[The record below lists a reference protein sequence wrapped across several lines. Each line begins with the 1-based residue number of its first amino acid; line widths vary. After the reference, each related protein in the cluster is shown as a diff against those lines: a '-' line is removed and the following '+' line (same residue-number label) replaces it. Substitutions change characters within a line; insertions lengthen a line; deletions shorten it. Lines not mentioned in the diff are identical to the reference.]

1 MADYDKV
8 IPSGQGGEIRVK
20 IYGSKIH
27 AGRFSKS
34 WAVITN
40 DPDNKRLSFKVTGVV
55 KQVFDPT
62 GQLFMS
68 GFEDESIKGE
78 MVLENKLDTLIHITG
93 WEWDGRAKD
102 SGIGKNVGVKLE
114 EIEKGKK
121 YRVTAWKKP
130 EAAPEMYRGEIV
142 LSTDFPGLPEKKI
155 SVRLTISRDV
165 EVHPNKVY
173 LGEMVVPEGTSM
185 SFDRQ
190 FRIIAARGDSL
201 KVLSAEPDRTDITVK
216 IQEIQAGKVYKG
228 TVRVR
233 PPSKLGNFEGT
244 IKIKTNYAG
253 YEEIILLVGGRVRLD
268 TRPLKNK
275 NVGSR

>member
-1 MADYDKV
+1 VADYDKV

-20 IYGSKIH
+20 IHGSKIH
-27 AGRFSKS
+27 TGRFSKS
-34 WAVITN
+34 WTVITN
-40 DPDNKRLSFKVTGVV
+40 DPDNKRLTFKVAGVV
-55 KQVFDPT
+55 KQVFAAS

-68 GFEDESIKGE
+68 GFHDESIKGA
-78 MVLENKLDTLIHITG
+78 MVLENKLDTPIHITG
-93 WEWDGRAKD
+93 WQWDDRAKESRID
-102 SGIGKNVGVKLE
+102 KSVGVKLE

-130 EAAPEMYRGEIV
+130 DAAPEMYRGEIV
-142 LSTDFPGLPEKKI
+142 LSTDFPSLPEKKI
-155 SVRLTISRDV
+155 PVRLTISRDV
-165 EVHPNKVY
+165 EVHPHRVY
-173 LGEMVVPEGTSM
+173 LGEMVVPEGTSK

-190 FRIIAARGDSL
+190 FRIIAARGDTL
-201 KVLSAEPDRTDITVK
+201 QVLGAEPDREDITVK

-233 PPSKLGNFEGT
+233 PPSKLGNYEGT

-253 YEEIILLVGGRVRLD
+253 YEEITLFVSGRVRLD
-268 TRPLKNK
+268 VSQQNK

>member
-20 IYGSKIH
+20 INGSKIH

-34 WAVITN
+34 WTVITN
-40 DPDNKRLSFKVTGVV
+40 DPDNKRLSFKVSGMVM
-55 KQVFDPT
+55 QVFDPA

-68 GFEDESIKGE
+68 GFQDESIKGE
-78 MVLENKLDTLIHITG
+78 IVLENKLDKPIHITG
-93 WEWDGRAKD
+93 WHWDDRAKTV
-102 SGIGKNVGVKLE
+102 GIDKNVGVKLE
-114 EIEKGKK
+114 EIEKGQK

-130 EAAPEMYRGEIV
+130 EAEPDMYRGEIV
-142 LSTDFPGLPEKKI
+142 LTTDFPELPEKKI
-155 SVRLTISRDV
+155 PVRLTISRDV

-173 LGEMVVPEGTSM
+173 LGEMVVPEGTSR

-201 KVLSAEPDRTDITVK
+201 QILSAEPDSEDITVK

-244 IKIKTNYAG
+244 IKIKTNYTG
-253 YEEIILLVGGRVRLD
+253 YEEITLFVGGRVRLEV
-268 TRPLKNK
+268 RQQNK
-275 NVGSR
+275 TVGSK

>member
-20 IYGSKIH
+20 IDGNKIH

-34 WAVITN
+34 WTVVTN
-40 DPDNKRLSFKVTGVV
+40 DPANTRLVFKVSGTV
-55 KQVFDPT
+55 KQVFEPA

-68 GFEDESIKGE
+68 AFQDESIKGE
-78 MVLENKLDTLIHITG
+78 LVLENKLDTPIHIT
-93 WEWDGRAKD
+93 EWRWDDRAKD
-102 SGIGKNVGVKLE
+102 SGIEKSVGVKLE

-121 YRVTAWKKP
+121 YKVTAWKKP
-130 EAAPEMYRGEIV
+130 DAVPDMYRGEIV
-142 LSTDFPGLPEKKI
+142 LSTDFPDLPEKKI
-155 SVRLTISRDV
+155 PVRLTISRDV

-173 LGEMVVPEGTSM
+173 LGEMVIPEGTSR

-201 KVLSAEPDRTDITVK
+201 KVLSAEPDREDITVK

-275 NVGSR
+275 DVGSR